1 MMRPFFIRLKEM
13 GYVLRV
19 SNSMCASNVHCASP
33 TQNMVDMFEM
43 ADGRAIKDAGADYDD
58 QNPYV
63 NRDPRFYYDILYNG
77 VKWGNNKGVPHY
89 FELWEYNTYDNLYQ
103 GSTTLS

>member
-1 MMRPFFIRLKEM
+1 
-13 GYVLRV
+13 
-19 SNSMCASNVHCASP
+19 MCASNVHCASP

-89 FELWEYNTYDNLYQ
+89 FELWEYNTYDNSNQ
-103 GSTTLS
+103 QI